1 MADVEAMYL
10 QVRIP
15 HPDRNALRFLWFLDG
30 VLTEFRM
37 TSHLFGGVW
46 CASSST
52 YAMRRTV
59 NDTGASGIVAD
70 TIIRAFY
77 VDDMLVSVKSKTE
90 ATEVIKG
97 TKETLCFG
105 GFNLTKFVINDQ
117 ELLGEIEQSDWAAKV
132 KELTQDVLSK
142 ALGIQWNVD
151 KETFFYVS
159 RPVVEQAAVSRR
171 IVLSQVASMYDPL
184 GLISPIVLEGRRIF
198 QEATRLKLSCDEPLP
213 HDVAQ
218 RWFAW
223 LTSLSYLPEIHF

>member
-52 YAMRRTV
+52 YAKRRTV

-70 TIIRAFY
+70 TINRAFY
-77 VDDMLVSVKSKTE
+77 VDDMV
-90 ATEVIKG
+90 
-97 TKETLCFG
+97 
-105 GFNLTKFVINDQ
+105 
-117 ELLGEIEQSDWAAKV
+117 V

-171 IVLSQVASMYDPL
+171 IALSQVASMYDPL
-184 GLISPIVLEGRRIF
+184 GLISPIVLEGRRIS

>member
-52 YAMRRTV
+52 YAMRCTV

-70 TIIRAFY
+70 TINRAFY

-117 ELLGEIEQSDWAAKV
+117 ELLGEIEQSDRAAEV
-132 KELTQDVLSK
+132 KELTPDVLSK

-151 KETFFYVS
+151 RDTFFYVS
-159 RPVVEQAAVSRR
+159 CSTGGSQSPYCFKPSRFNVR
-171 IVLSQVASMYDPL
+171 SFGSDLSHCPW
-184 GLISPIVLEGRRIF
+184 R
-198 QEATRLKLSCDEPLP
+198 
-213 HDVAQ
+213 
-218 RWFAW
+218 
-223 LTSLSYLPEIHF
+223 